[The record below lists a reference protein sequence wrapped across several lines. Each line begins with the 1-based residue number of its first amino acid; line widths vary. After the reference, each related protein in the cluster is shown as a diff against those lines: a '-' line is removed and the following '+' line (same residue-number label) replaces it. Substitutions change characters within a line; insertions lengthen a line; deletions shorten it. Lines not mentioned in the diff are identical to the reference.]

1 MNTKNI
7 SNSNPSFD
15 NLDKIITQNSE
26 EPNIFKRLITQTLA
40 TSSAFYKAKED
51 REKEKIYE
59 KLLEIQI
66 LSKLMCGDD
75 S

>member
-15 NLDKIITQNSE
+15 NLDKIITQNNE
-26 EPNIFKRLITQTLA
+26 EPNIFKRLITQTLP

-66 LSKLMCGDD
+66 LSKLMYGDD